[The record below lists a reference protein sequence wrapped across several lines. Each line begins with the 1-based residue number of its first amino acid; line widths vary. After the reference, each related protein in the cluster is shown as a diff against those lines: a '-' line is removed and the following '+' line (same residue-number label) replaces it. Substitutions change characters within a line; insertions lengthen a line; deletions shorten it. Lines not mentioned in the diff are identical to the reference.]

1 MADQLLGGIVINE
14 ILADP
19 NGALN
24 FDTDGSGT
32 FDSVDEFTEL
42 YNASGGPIDI
52 SGLQLWDQGV
62 GNYFTFPSG
71 TILQPGAH
79 ALVITDLSGGSL
91 PTGGPNDLA
100 FSAGRGSAVINNG
113 GDNVILY
120 DPTNDEYI
128 AATFNGDAADDPT
141 ATYSGFST
149 TATQVGAGED
159 FGNDTDGESLQR
171 ASDGTNTFVSDG
183 PTPAVTNVCFANGTE
198 FDTADGPLLIDGI
211 KAGDTLQ
218 TLDHGPQVVTWVY
231 AKIWSARQIK
241 DMPNLAPVVISAG
254 ALGQDLPRR
263 DLRVS
268 QQHRILVRG
277 PIALRMF
284 GTFEVLI
291 AAKHL
296 LAVDGVYLDQ
306 PCAPVTYYHVMLAQH
321 EILFA
326 EGLPTESLYLG
337 VEGLKA
343 IPKAGLREIEVLLG
357 LKIATLADKEPTPA
371 RMFAQ
376 GKRARTLVRRH
387 AKNGKPL
394 MVGQGSAGCAEVIG
408 RAEQQALE

>member
-19 NGALN
+19 NGAIN

-32 FDSVDEFTEL
+32 FDNVDEFTEL

-52 SGLQLWDQGV
+52 SGLQLWDAGV
-62 GNYFTFPSG
+62 GHYFTFPSG
-71 TILQPGAH
+71 TILQSGAH
-79 ALVITDLSGGSL
+79 ALVITGLSGGSL
-91 PTGGPNDLA
+91 PTGGSNDLA
-100 FSAGRGSAVINNG
+100 FSAGRGAAVINNG
-113 GDNVILY
+113 GDNVVLY

-128 AATFNGDAADDPT
+128 SATFNGDSLDDPT
-141 ATYSGFST
+141 TTYSGFSG

-171 ASDGTNTFVSDG
+171 ASDGTDTFVSDG
-183 PTPAVTNVCFANGTE
+183 PTPATTNVCFTNGTE
-198 FDTADGPLLIDGI
+198 FDTADGARLIDGV
-211 KAGDTLQ
+211 KAGDTLR
-218 TLDHGPQVVTWVY
+218 TLDHGIQTVKWVY
-231 AKIWSARQIK
+231 AKTWSAQQIK

-254 ALGQDLPRR
+254 ALGQGLPRR

-277 PIALRMF
+277 PIVLRMF
-284 GTFEVLI
+284 DTSEVLI

-296 LAVDGVYLDQ
+296 LAVQGVYLDQ
-306 PCAPVTYYHVMLAQH
+306 PVAPVTYFHVMLKQH

-337 VEGLKA
+337 RQSLKA
-343 IPKAGLREIEVLLG
+343 IPDAGLREIELLLG
-357 LKIATLADKEPTPA
+357 LKIAAFEGQIPAPA
-371 RMFAQ
+371 RMFAT
-376 GKRARTLVRRH
+376 GKRAKTLVRRH
-387 AKNGKPL
+387 AKNAQPL
-394 MVGQGSAGCAEVIG
+394 IKGTHH
-408 RAEQQALE
+408 ALA